1 MSLKRHYELKEG
13 YTQLFSPGD
22 GLSKN
27 IDLGII
33 YLNREESYESNSNS
47 KEIVL
52 IILGGKC
59 SVRVGDKQFNS
70 IGRRRDVFEGRAFG
84 VYIPPEHPFEIKKEE
99 NCEIAFCGTFSER
112 KDIEAYMVTPEQNNS
127 RIVGKDNW
135 QREVCDIIGPSF
147 DSQYLLIGETINPP
161 GNWSSYPP
169 HKHDVENPPVESLHE
184 EVYFFK
190 INPPQGFAF
199 QRIYTDD
206 ESIDEV
212 YTVKNNDAVFLPR
225 GYHPVAAAGGYS
237 VYYLWVLVG
246 KTKTA
251 IPHDDP
257 QHAWVKNG

>member
-1 MSLKRHYELKEG
+1 MNLKKHYELKEG
-13 YTQLFSPGD
+13 YTHLFSSGD
-22 GLSKN
+22 GISKN
-27 IDLGII
+27 IDLGIL
-33 YLNREESYESNSNS
+33 YLNKEEIYKSNSNS

-59 SVRVGDKQFNS
+59 SVKAGDKQFNS
-70 IGRRRDVFEGRAFG
+70 IGKRRDVFEGRAFG

-99 NCEIAFCGTFSER
+99 SCEIAICGTSSE
-112 KDIEAYMVTPEQNNS
+112 KSDIEPYVVTPEENVA

-135 QREVCDIIGPSF
+135 QRNVIDIIGPSVE
-147 DSQYLLIGETINPP
+147 SQHFLIGETTNPP

-169 HKHDVENPPVESLHE
+169 HKHEVDNPPVESKHE

-190 INPPQGFAF
+190 VKPPQGFAF

-206 ESIDEV
+206 ESIDET
-212 YTVKNNDAVFLPR
+212 YTIKNNDAVFLPR
-225 GYHPVAAAGGYS
+225 GYHPIAAAGGYR

-246 KTKTA
+246 KTRIA

-257 QHAWVKNG
+257 NHTWVKGG